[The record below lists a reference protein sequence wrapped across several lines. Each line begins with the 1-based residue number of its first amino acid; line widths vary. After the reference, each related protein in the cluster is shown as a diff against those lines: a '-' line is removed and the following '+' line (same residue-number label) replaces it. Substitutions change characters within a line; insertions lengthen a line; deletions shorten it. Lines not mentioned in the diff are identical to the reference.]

1 MRHLDI
7 LLVYYRLYARGR
19 RGGAKMSLKR
29 VKYVY
34 VDDDGKFIAD
44 LEGGQRS
51 IIGLTQ
57 SMSGEPAGG
66 EPV

>member
-1 MRHLDI
+1 
-7 LLVYYRLYARGR
+7 
-19 RGGAKMSLKR
+19 MSLKR
-29 VKYVY
+29 VKYLY
-34 VDDDGKFIAD
+34 VDDGKFIAD

-57 SMSGEPAGG
+57 SMSGEPGGG

>member
-1 MRHLDI
+1 
-7 LLVYYRLYARGR
+7 
-19 RGGAKMSLKR
+19 MSLKR